1 MFTRRL
7 TRTAAVTVALAA
19 AAVPAASAE
28 PIDAARGGIHYPTT
42 AQEQPQDLRGAD
54 AQDAPAGRGIYE
66 PVPAPEQRQDLRHA
80 DTRDYAEGRG
90 TYNSPDVV
98 VVKAPAEPLATSGG
112 VDWADVGV
120 GAGGML
126 SLALIGAGGALVLVR
141 RRSVTLAG

>member
-1 MFTRRL
+1 MFNHRL

-19 AAVPAASAE
+19 FAVPAASAE
-28 PIDAARGGIHYPTT
+28 PIDAARGGIFYPTP
-42 AQEQPQDLRGAD
+42 AQERPQNLRGAD
-54 AQDAPAGRGIYE
+54 AQGAPDARGIEE
-66 PVPAPEQRQDLRHA
+66 PTPAQDLRHA

-98 VVKAPAEPLATSGG
+98 VVKAPATTEPVATGG
-112 VDWADVGV
+112 VDWQDVGV

-141 RRSVTLAG
+141 RRSVQLAG

>member
-1 MFTRRL
+1 MFIHRL

-28 PIDAARGGIHYPTT
+28 PIDAARGGISYPT
-42 AQEQPQDLRGAD
+42 
-54 AQDAPAGRGIYE
+54 
-66 PVPAPEQRQDLRHA
+66 PAPEPSQDLRHA

-98 VVKAPAEPLATSGG
+98 VVKAPAATESVATGG
-112 VDWADVGV
+112 VDWQDVGI

-141 RRSVTLAG
+141 RRSVALAG

>member
-1 MFTRRL
+1 MFTHRL

-19 AAVPAASAE
+19 ATVPAASAE
-28 PIDAARGGIHYPTT
+28 PIDPVRGISYPTPT
-42 AQEQPQDLRGAD
+42 PERPQDLRGAD
-54 AQDAPAGRGIYE
+54 AQGAPAGSGIEE
-66 PVPAPEQRQDLRHA
+66 PTPAQDMRHA

-98 VVKAPAEPLATSGG
+98 VVKAPAATEPVTTGG
-112 VDWADVGV
+112 VDWQDVGI

-141 RRSVTLAG
+141 RRSVQLAG

>member
-1 MFTRRL
+1 MFNHRL

-19 AAVPAASAE
+19 AAAPAASAE
-28 PIDAARGGIHYPTT
+28 PIDAARGGIHYPPP
-42 AQEQPQDLRGAD
+42 AQERPQDLRGAD
-54 AQDAPAGRGIYE
+54 AQGAPAGSGIEE
-66 PVPAPEQRQDLRHA
+66 PTPAQDMRHA

-98 VVKAPAEPLATSGG
+98 VVKAPAATEPVATGG
-112 VDWADVGV
+112 VDWQDIGI

-141 RRSVTLAG
+141 RRSVQLAG

>member
-1 MFTRRL
+1 MFNHRL

-19 AAVPAASAE
+19 FAVPAASAE
-28 PIDAARGGIHYPTT
+28 PIDAARGGIHYPTPP
-42 AQEQPQDLRGAD
+42 AQERPQDLRGAD
-54 AQDAPAGRGIYE
+54 AQGVPTE
-66 PVPAPEQRQDLRHA
+66 PPQDLRHA

-98 VVKAPAEPLATSGG
+98 VVKAPAEPVATSGG

-126 SLALIGAGGALVLVR
+126 SLALIGAGGALVVVR
-141 RRSVTLAG
+141 RRSVQLAG

>member
-1 MFTRRL
+1 MFIHRL

-28 PIDAARGGIHYPTT
+28 PIDAARGGIHYPT
-42 AQEQPQDLRGAD
+42 
-54 AQDAPAGRGIYE
+54 
-66 PVPAPEQRQDLRHA
+66 PAPEPPQDLRHA

-98 VVKAPAEPLATSGG
+98 VVKAPAATESVATGG
-112 VDWADVGV
+112 VDWQDVGI

-141 RRSVTLAG
+141 RRSVQLAG

>member
-1 MFTRRL
+1 MFTHRL

-28 PIDAARGGIHYPTT
+28 PIDAARGGIHYPTP
-42 AQEQPQDLRGAD
+42 APEPPQDLRH
-54 AQDAPAGRGIYE
+54 P
-66 PVPAPEQRQDLRHA
+66 

-98 VVKAPAEPLATSGG
+98 VVKAPAAAEPVATGG
-112 VDWADVGV
+112 VDWEDVGI

-141 RRSVTLAG
+141 RRSVQLAG